1 MSQADGEDTFS
12 EDELGSLEEMSEPSP
27 EYGRQEDRERP
38 LILVA
43 DDDAELRK
51 LLRTHFDDMDCDLIE
66 SSDGA
71 ETLEQIIVHKPDLV
85 VLDVMMPE
93 LNGWEICKYVRQRD
107 QFNNVGVVML
117 TGIGPTNNELTS
129 PLFGADDYI
138 DKPFDFDELEFKVR
152 KVLAERHPEGA
163 DHVEE

>member
-1 MSQADGEDTFS
+1 MTTDEDTDQEATDIDVS
-12 EDELGSLEEMSEPSP
+12 EAIKETTS
-27 EYGRQEDRERP
+27 EYGEPDQRERP

-51 LLRTHFDDMDCDLIE
+51 ILRAHFNEMDCDLIE

-71 ETLEQIIVHKPDLV
+71 ETLENIIIHRPNLV
-85 VLDVMMPE
+85 ILDVMMPE
-93 LNGWEICKYVRQRD
+93 LSGWEIAKYVRARD
-107 QFNNVGVVML
+107 EAFDSVGIIML
-117 TGIGPTNNELTS
+117 TAIGPTNNELTS

-152 KVLAERHPEGA
+152 KVLSERMDDEEG
-163 DHVEE
+163 E